1 MPADSCLLGFPEY
14 REQARALARAAGLD
28 YAEVELHRFPDG
40 ESKLVLPTSLPSELV
55 ICRSL
60 DRPNA
65 KLVELMLAADAAR
78 QQGVERLV
86 LVAPYLCYMRQ
97 DMAFQPGEVVSQTL
111 IGRFLADHF
120 DAVVTVDA
128 HLHRI
133 SRLTQAIPLKQ
144 AHNLSAAEAMGH
156 FIRENCAHPLLVGPD
171 AESEQ
176 WVAAIA
182 APERLDYCIA
192 HKQRS
197 GDREVQVSLPEFDYR
212 GRDIVLVDD
221 VASTGTTL
229 EMAAA
234 GLAGSGVDSI
244 SVLVTHALFVD
255 DACAR
260 LEAAGVGNIWSCD
273 SIEHASNRV
282 SLAPLL
288 AEGLQGMLA
297 EMKTN

>member
-1 MPADSCLLGFPEY
+1 MRADTCVLGFPEY
-14 REQARALARAAGLD
+14 RQQARQLAQAAQLD

-40 ESKLVLPTSLPSELV
+40 ESRLLLPTALPPQLV

-60 DRPNA
+60 DRPNS
-65 KLVELMLAADAAR
+65 KLVELMLVADAAR
-78 QQGVERLV
+78 EQGVKRLI

-97 DMAFQPGEVVSQTL
+97 DKAFQPGEIVSQKL
-111 IGRFLADHF
+111 IGRFFADHF
-120 DAVVTVDA
+120 DAVLTVDA

-133 SRLTQAIPLKQ
+133 SRLAQAIPLQ
-144 AHNLSAAEAMGH
+144 LAHNLSAAEALGH
-156 FIRENCAHPLLVGPD
+156 FVRENCTRPVLVGPD

-182 APERLDYCIA
+182 AHDRLDYCIA
-192 HKQRS
+192 HKHRS
-197 GDREVQVSLPEFDYR
+197 GDREVEVSLPDFDYG

-229 EMAAA
+229 EMAALELKRRNA
-234 GLAGSGVDSI
+234 AAI
-244 SVLVTHALFVD
+244 NVLVTHALFVD

-260 LEAAGVGNIWSCD
+260 LEAAGVENFWSCD
-273 SIEHASNRV
+273 SIPHPSNRV

-288 AEGLQGMLA
+288 AEGLRGLLA
-297 EMKTN
+297 ELPKN

>member
-1 MPADSCLLGFPEY
+1 MPADTCLLGFPDY
-14 REQARALARAAGLD
+14 RDQALALARAAELD

-40 ESKLVLPTSLPSELV
+40 ESRLVLPTSLPRNLV

-60 DRPNA
+60 DRPNP

-78 QQGVERLV
+78 QQGVERLL

-97 DMAFQPGEVVSQTL
+97 DKAFQPGEVVSQTL
-111 IGRFLADHF
+111 VGQFLADHF

-133 SRLTQAIPLKQ
+133 SRLSQAIPLEQ

-156 FIRENCAHPLLVGPD
+156 FVRENRARPLLVGPD

-182 APERLDYCIA
+182 AHDRLDYCIA
-192 HKQRS
+192 QKRRS
-197 GDREVQVSLPEFDYR
+197 GDREVEVSLPDYDFA
-212 GRDIVLVDD
+212 GRDVVLVDD

-234 GLAGSGVDSI
+234 GLRGSGVASI
-244 SVLVTHALFVD
+244 SVLVTHALFVG

-260 LEAAGVGNIWSCD
+260 LEAAGVENIWSCD
-273 SIEHASNRV
+273 SIEHESNRV

-288 AEGLQGMLA
+288 AEGLLGLLA
-297 EMKTN
+297 EPQTN